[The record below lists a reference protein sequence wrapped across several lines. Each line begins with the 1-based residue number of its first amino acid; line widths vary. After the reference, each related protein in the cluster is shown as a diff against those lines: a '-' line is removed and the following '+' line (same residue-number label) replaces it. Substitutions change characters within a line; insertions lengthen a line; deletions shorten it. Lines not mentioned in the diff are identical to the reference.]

1 MSDLSP
7 SEMMDFSMFETPLLF
22 VYNEIGGIMNL
33 QNLKGIGEKTIE
45 YLYKANIYTLE
56 DLLTY
61 YPYRYQV
68 LEPNS
73 LEETTED
80 LTITINAKVID
91 PGKVSFIRRN
101 FNSYRFK
108 VESYGKILTVTIF
121 NRAFLKK
128 NMTIGREITLIGKY
142 NAKKNTFT
150 AQDMKLSKLEGTK
163 IIPVYHVIKN
173 IKNSTLI
180 KLIEEALKES
190 ASIEDYIPEKY
201 NAKYQF
207 ITKKEALANIHIPKD
222 INEIKRAK
230 QKLVYEELFIFMFKI
245 QYLKALKEQEVGIE
259 KLFSEEKVETF
270 INNLPFSLT
279 KDQEKAISEGM
290 KDMKSPKRMNRL
302 LLGDVGSGKTIVATT
317 LMYANF
323 LASYQSAFMAPTEI
337 LALQH
342 YESIRNVVKNTDI
355 HIDYLIGSMSKKEK
369 EKIAEKVKDGE
380 IDILVGTHAI
390 LNERLYFQNLGLIIT
405 DEQHRFGVN
414 QRDILTQK
422 GIKPDMMFM
431 SATPIPRTYALTI
444 YGDMDTS
451 LIKEKPAGRKEI
463 TTKVVKE
470 KDLKEVLFKV
480 LEAVKNNEQVYVV
493 APMIE
498 ENTENDL
505 KDVYLLKEKFDLAFH
520 SKIPIG
526 ILHGKLKKAEKE
538 EVMNDFKIGRTKILI
553 STTVVEVGVDVKNA
567 TIMIIF
573 NAERFGLATLHQLR
587 GRVGRNDK
595 QSYCYLIC
603 NEEKERLKVL
613 EESNDGFYI
622 SEKDFEFRGEGD
634 LFGVK
639 QSGDMTF
646 KIANLKRDYNILIHA
661 KKDVIN
667 YIQSEDYR
675 SEKKYQEI
683 VDKMNFTN

>member
-150 AQDMKLSKLEGTK
+150 AQDMKLGKLEGTK

-201 NAKYQF
+201 NVKYQF

-222 INEIKRAK
+222 INKIKRAK
-230 QKLVYEELFIFMFKI
+230 QKLIYEELFIFMFKI

-259 KLFSEEKVETF
+259 KRFSEEKVETF

-323 LASYQSAFMAPTEI
+323 LAGYQSAFMAPTEI

-661 KKDVIN
+661 KEDVIN

>member
-259 KLFSEEKVETF
+259 KRFSEEKVETF

-661 KKDVIN
+661 KEDVIN

>member
-150 AQDMKLSKLEGTK
+150 AQDMKLGKLEGTK
-163 IIPVYHVIKN
+163 IIPIYHVIKN

-222 INEIKRAK
+222 INKIKRAK
-230 QKLVYEELFIFMFKI
+230 QKLIYEELFIFMFKI

-259 KLFSEEKVETF
+259 KRFSEEKVETF

-480 LEAVKNNEQVYVV
+480 LEAVKNDEQVYVV

-661 KKDVIN
+661 KEDVIN